1 MDTAASSLP
10 PLTPDALRDDVRR
23 RIAAVQRMMAEQ
35 GLTALLCAGDGSPN
49 GTAGARYLANGRAW
63 AGPLHAVLAATD
75 PDPWLLS
82 YSSYQAQWSRDGT
95 TTRPERVEA
104 PSDVMARVAALL
116 SDAAGP
122 GGRVG
127 VAGLAR
133 LSSADHAALRA
144 HLPGVAIVDATA
156 SFDALRRI
164 KSPFE
169 LAAMRDNGRRLSQA
183 IAAFADAARVG
194 VPYALACAQAEV
206 PLKAA
211 GAFWG
216 RSKVSFG
223 ASPMTVPL
231 PPDRRVAPGDVLTFE
246 LVYES
251 PLGYWT
257 EMTTQFSV
265 GPMPEPFGRLFEAYW
280 AAFEASRALARPG
293 AALRDL
299 AAAADAAI
307 AARGFAVAGKHTPDA
322 HSIGLDGSDGPSA
335 IGDPGFVLAQD
346 MVLSLHPGA
355 ELADGRALLVSDNV
369 RVTPQGGE
377 RLSPHGRER
386 RLVVLPA

>member
-1 MDTAASSLP
+1 MEPVSPSPSPTA
-10 PLTPDALRDDVRR
+10 DALRADVRR
-23 RIAAVQRMMAEQ
+23 RIAAVQGMMAAH
-35 GLTALLCAGDGSPN
+35 GLSALLCAGDGSPN

-63 AGPLHAVLAATD
+63 AGPLHAVLTATD

-82 YSSYQAQWSRDGT
+82 YSTYQAQWSRDGT
-95 TTRPERVEA
+95 TTLPERVEA
-104 PSDVMARVAALL
+104 PGDVMARVAQLL
-116 SDAAGP
+116 AGAPGP
-122 GGRVG
+122 GGRIG
-127 VAGLAR
+127 VAGLAPMA
-133 LSSADHAALRA
+133 SADHAALRTR
-144 HLPGVAIVDATA
+144 LPGVEIVDATGP
-156 SFDALRRI
+156 FDALRRI

-169 LAAMRDNGRRLSQA
+169 LSAMRDNGRALSQA
-183 IAAFADAARVG
+183 MAAFAAAARVG

-231 PPDRRVAPGDVLTFE
+231 PPDRLVAAGDVFTFE

-257 EMTTQFSV
+257 EMTTHFSV
-265 GPMPEPFGRLFEAYW
+265 GPAPGEIVQLFEAYW
-280 AAFEASRALARPG
+280 TAFEAARALARPG
-293 AALRDL
+293 VTLGDL
-299 AAAADAAI
+299 AAAANAAI
-307 AARGFAVAGKHTPDA
+307 AARGFEVAGKHTPDA

-335 IGDPGFVLAQD
+335 LADPGFVLAED
-346 MVLSLHPGA
+346 MVLSMHPGA
-355 ELADGRALLVSDNV
+355 ELADGRALLMSDNV

-377 RLSPHGRER
+377 RLSPHGRAQ